1 MFKYC
6 CSFKIPNLCP
16 SHDIINQIV
25 LHDSEIIR
33 SAVASNYSGPSETAE
48 INAAKE
54 KLKHIVDDKEVPYF
68 SFKGLSFYAMPC
80 HIYDGD
86 TFSVIFE
93 YKGELIKYRCRCT
106 GYDCAEMKPS
116 KSDPNREHEKE
127 LAHKAKDRLIELLG
141 KHHSKLIKI
150 ECGEFDK
157 YGRLLITFYNNV
169 DNKSINQIMI
179 DEGHGK
185 PYEGGTKEKWV

>member
-1 MFKYC
+1 MLKYC
-6 CSFKIPNLCP
+6 CSFKIPKLCP
-16 SHDIINQIV
+16 SHDNINQII
-25 LHDSEIIR
+25 LHDSEANDYN
-33 SAVASNYSGPSETAE
+33 SLAE

-68 SFKGLSFYAMPC
+68 SFNGLSFYAMPC

-93 YKGELIKYRCRCT
+93 YKGDLIKYRCRCT
-106 GYDCAEMKPS
+106 GYDCSEMKPS

-141 KHHSKLIKI
+141 KHPSKLIKI

-157 YGRLLITFYNNV
+157 YGRLLITFYNMV

-185 PYEGGTKEKWV
+185 PYEGGTKEKWI